1 MILSSTGLQ
10 ALVAQWPT
18 LCSLLTQLELRANMP
33 SEKPKKITGTEPVD
47 LLPPDPILFGQS
59 EAMKEVRLR
68 AAKICDTNIP
78 VLLYGDGGTGK
89 EVLARWI
96 HKHSPSRTGQFVKVN
111 CAAIPGTLLESEL
124 FGYEKGAF
132 TGARVS
138 KPGRV
143 ELAHNGTLFLDEV
156 AELDLGLQS
165 KLLQFLQDGHY
176 SRIGDESERA
186 VEARLI
192 CATNKDLEH
201 GIEAGRFRAD
211 LYYRINVVR
220 IRMPPL
226 RERREDITI
235 LAEYLKKQYERQ
247 FVKESAA
254 LEPQMLNYLRNLD
267 WPGNLREFSNSI
279 ARYVLIGPEAAII
292 PESSKRRTAAQA
304 SPDEANAVPFKRVA
318 REAIRDIERN
328 LILEALRANQWNR
341 RRAAMALKISYRAL
355 IYKIRDTGLI
365 SGRSKLSMDSQ
376 VDTKGASHSSTD

>member
-1 MILSSTGLQ
+1 M
-10 ALVAQWPT
+10 
-18 LCSLLTQLELRANMP
+18 
-33 SEKPKKITGTEPVD
+33 GTEPVD
-47 LLPPDPILFGQS
+47 LLPPDDILFGQS
-59 EAMKEVRLR
+59 AAMKDVRQR
-68 AAKICDTNIP
+68 AAKVCNNNVP
-78 VLLYGDGGTGK
+78 VLLHGDGGTGK

-96 HKHSPSRTGQFVKVN
+96 HKNSPSCNGQFVKVN
-111 CAAIPGTLLESEL
+111 CAAIPGMLLESEL

-132 TGARVS
+132 TGAHAS

-143 ELAHNGTLFLDEV
+143 ELAHNGTLFLDEI

-186 VEARLI
+186 VDARLI
-192 CATNKDLEH
+192 CATNRDLER
-201 GIEAGRFRAD
+201 GIDTGKFRAD
-211 LYYRINVVR
+211 LYYSINVVH
-220 IRMPPL
+220 IRLPRL
-226 RERREDITI
+226 SERREDIGV
-235 LAEYLKKQYERQ
+235 LAEYFKKQYEKQ
-247 FVKESAA
+247 FAKESAT

-292 PESSKRRTAAQA
+292 PEASKRRTAAAQA